1 MEIKRNL
8 YLNQLIRKIDNSMIK
23 VLTGIR
29 RCGKSYL
36 LNKLFYNYLIQS
48 GVKEDHIISVA
59 LDNLENL
66 KLHDPFE
73 LDKYIKDKIIDKN
86 MYFIFLD
93 EIQEVQHFV
102 FLLNG
107 LNQMPNVDIYIT
119 GSNSKFL
126 SKDIITEFRG
136 RGDQIHVNPLS
147 FKEFYDTYNKDFD
160 KALNEYLVYGG
171 MPMILNFD
179 IDKDKTEYLTNLY
192 KEIYLKDIKERHG
205 IKNNEKLGEL
215 LDIISSSIGS
225 LTSTTKLANTF
236 KSIKNTS
243 LSKNTI
249 ASYLEFFEDSFLIRS
264 ASRYDIKGR
273 RYIDSPKKYYF
284 TDLGLRNARLNFR
297 QVEETHL
304 MENLIYNELII
315 KGFAVDVGVVSIN
328 EKNDNGNYVKKQNEV
343 DFVVNNGSNRYYIQ
357 SAYHL
362 PTSQK
367 ENQEIKPLI
376 NIPDSFKK
384 IIIVR
389 DNIKLKRDN
398 YGIITMSLKEFLL
411 NENALDV

>member
-160 KALNEYLVYGG
+160 KN
-171 MPMILNFD
+171 D
-179 IDKDKTEYLTNLY
+179 WQKKTS
-192 KEIYLKDIKERHG
+192 RHRG
-205 IKNNEKLGEL
+205 L
-215 LDIISSSIGS
+215 L
-225 LTSTTKLANTF
+225 
-236 KSIKNTS
+236 
-243 LSKNTI
+243 
-249 ASYLEFFEDSFLIRS
+249 
-264 ASRYDIKGR
+264 
-273 RYIDSPKKYYF
+273 
-284 TDLGLRNARLNFR
+284 
-297 QVEETHL
+297 
-304 MENLIYNELII
+304 
-315 KGFAVDVGVVSIN
+315 
-328 EKNDNGNYVKKQNEV
+328 
-343 DFVVNNGSNRYYIQ
+343 FVW
-357 SAYHL
+357 
-362 PTSQK
+362 
-367 ENQEIKPLI
+367 
-376 NIPDSFKK
+376 
-384 IIIVR
+384 
-389 DNIKLKRDN
+389 
-398 YGIITMSLKEFLL
+398 
-411 NENALDV
+411 